1 MSSPSS
7 DHQATTD
14 TTYQRFRDSPND
26 FTEFHDSPEFEQL
39 KSEISSQLFQI
50 NGQLSTIQQ
59 YVSTLKSFAQ
69 HNNINAKAVDKI
81 DKKALVKISSITE
94 ILTSINTLLQRS
106 NAIENSALDK
116 TQVIARDKLNRDVAY
131 SLQEFQNVQYAYK
144 AVINEINEIA
154 KKSLQENQTALMLEE
169 ENGERGRGNGVDAS
183 LREDQSAGNTSA
195 GKGPSQT
202 SHSQMI
208 IEMNPINNEEFVYQ
222 QNLIRQRTDEIQNI
236 QSSIN
241 EINEIFKDLGS
252 VVHQQGILVDNIEA
266 NIYSYAD
273 NTNAASS
280 ELNKAMRNQR
290 RSGRLCFY
298 MLLALLFV
306 LFIGILATFV

>member
-1 MSSPSS
+1 MSSQFS
-7 DHQATTD
+7 DHQTT
-14 TTYQRFRDSPND
+14 TNTSYQHFKDFTND

-69 HNNINAKAVDKI
+69 HNNINANAVDKI
-81 DKKALVKISSITE
+81 DKKALTKISSITE

-106 NAIENSALDK
+106 NALEDSVLDK
-116 TQVIARDKLNRDVAY
+116 TQSIARDKLNRDVAY

-154 KKSLQENQTALMLEE
+154 KKNLQENQTALMLEE
-169 ENGERGRGNGVDAS
+169 ESGERNGGNGVDTRQ
-183 LREDQSAGNTSA
+183 REDQWVGST
-195 GKGPSQT
+195 GKGHSQT

-208 IEMNPINNEEFVYQ
+208 VEMNPINNEEFVYQ
-222 QNLIRQRTDEIQNI
+222 QNLIRQRTDEIENI

-241 EINEIFKDLGS
+241 EINEIFKDLGA

-273 NTNAASS
+273 NTNAASG